1 MTDHQAIQAARRVQ
15 TAHGSRFAP
24 AEVRRVPLVASP
36 AVRAQHRV
44 PLVARPP
51 VLRRHGRVPLVA
63 CPPVPE
69 VPTRSLRVAQLST
82 LASIATLFF
91 FLASRSTAVAADTDP
106 RMAKT
111 VSRGLDWLA
120 STQSRLGHWSA
131 NDSRYPTAMTAL
143 AGVALLS
150 EGSTSTQGKYS
161 RNVRLAVDYLLSRS
175 RSNGLIGDPLRDDR
189 YTYGHGYSMLFL
201 SQVLGEEED
210 SGRRQELID
219 VLTRAVVFT
228 GQAQTAAGGWGYV
241 SAKDSSDFDE
251 GSTTITQVQGLR
263 GCRNAGI
270 RVPAEIIDKA
280 VTYIR
285 KCTLPDG
292 GVQYS
297 SKGGGGR
304 PAITAAA
311 IACLFNAGEYDD
323 KYVPRLLKYCE
334 GNLSDISNAGFGHWH
349 YAHYYYAQV
358 RYREGD
364 PTWTAYRTKVFAK
377 LLTEATDDGKF
388 VHWNQGYI
396 GPIYTTAINLT
407 ILQLEKASLP
417 IYQR

>member
-1 MTDHQAIQAARRVQ
+1 MHSTKV
-15 TAHGSRFAP
+15 RFASVV
-24 AEVRRVPLVASP
+24 AMAVLVVAGNVPS
-36 AVRAQHRV
+36 
-44 PLVARPP
+44 ARGGP
-51 VLRRHGRVPLVA
+51 R
-63 CPPVPE
+63 
-69 VPTRSLRVAQLST
+69 
-82 LASIATLFF
+82 
-91 FLASRSTAVAADTDP
+91 DP
-106 RMAKT
+106 RIDQI
-111 VSRGLDWLA
+111 VSRGLDWVA

-131 NDSRYPTAMTAL
+131 NEGRYPTAMTAL
-143 AGVALLS
+143 AGIALLG
-150 EGSTSTQGKYS
+150 EGSTTTQGKYS
-161 RNVRLAVDYLLSRS
+161 KNIRMAVDYLVSRS
-175 RSNGLIGDPLRDDR
+175 RSNGLIGDPGRDDR

-210 SGRRQELID
+210 DSRRRELID

-241 SAKDSSDFDE
+241 SAKDGSDFDE

-270 RVPAEIIDKA
+270 PVPKEIIDAA
-280 VTYIR
+280 VEYIR

-311 IACLFNAGEYDD
+311 IACLFNAGEYDS
-323 KYVPRLLKYCE
+323 KYVPKLQAYCKR
-334 GNLSDISNAGFGHWH
+334 NLGDISNQGFGHWH

-358 RYREGD
+358 IYREGGD
-364 PTWTAYRTKVFAK
+364 QWDNYRDKLYAK
-377 LLTEATDDGKF
+377 LAGEATENGRF
-388 VHWNQGYI
+388 VVWNQGYI
-396 GPIYTTAINLT
+396 GPIYTTAVNLT
-407 ILQLEKASLP
+407 MLQLENGALP